1 VRVDIA
7 NVCNPDVPTYSILA
21 LTPAGVKYVPQA
33 LRELV
38 ESLDSV
44 QLIPAAR
51 AKAEQAQEAL
61 ARPAGKG
68 ELGAALA
75 DF

>member
-1 VRVDIA
+1 ME
-7 NVCNPDVPTYSILA
+7 
-21 LTPAGVKYVPQA
+21 YVPQP

-51 AKAEQAQEAL
+51 AKAEQAQRAL